1 MLREP
6 LEAFHYTRYCTRCAA
21 YVPFFL
27 SPRGSL
33 CALCDARLVRAGLE
47 DRATVIGSLPRAVAA
62 LRAHGPQDRLALHSQ
77 R

>member
-6 LEAFHYTRYCTRCAA
+6 PEAFHYTRYCTRCAT

-27 SPRGSL
+27 SPHGSL
-33 CALCDARLVRAGLE
+33 CALCDARLVRSGRE
-47 DRATVIGSLPRAVAA
+47 DQLTIIGSLPRAVPS
-62 LRAHGPQDRLALHSQ
+62 LRAHAPQDRLALHSQ